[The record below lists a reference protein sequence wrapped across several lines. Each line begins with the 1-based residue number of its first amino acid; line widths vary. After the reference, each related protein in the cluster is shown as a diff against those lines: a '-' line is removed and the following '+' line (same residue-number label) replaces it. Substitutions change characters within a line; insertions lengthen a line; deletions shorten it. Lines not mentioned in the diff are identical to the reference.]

1 MGSVVHWVLGLLLG
15 VATPLQQQSIRE
27 LMSSWSVGFGSKG
40 KGMRNMDCML
50 CGLGGIVML
59 GAVHLYDGDNAH
71 LHANVAH
78 CANQI
83 VGSTACWLIYF
94 RCSWQLDAG
103 LLDVFRVVPSI
114 TERSSNTVGV
124 ALVCV

>member
-59 GAVHLYDGDNAH
+59 GAVHLYDGDNTH

-78 CANQI
+78 LCKPNRGLNCLLAHLFQVQLATRCRTAGCVSGCAFDHRAI
-83 VGSTACWLIYF
+83 
-94 RCSWQLDAG
+94 
-103 LLDVFRVVPSI
+103 
-114 TERSSNTVGV
+114 E
-124 ALVCV
+124 